1 MLWELCQHINLLVNR
16 KGNAA
21 CSGAASMLF
30 YVIADVRKNGE
41 RQSPSSGFALA
52 RIPLVDHFPEIKVLH
67 ELAAVGGSQ
76 SFFYFAQKP
85 FVIVH
90 QALNGFDHKDIA
102 GAAWVC
108 GRADLVSFASKSG
121 LRGTSIFPRLD

>member
-1 MLWELCQHINLLVNR
+1 ML
-16 KGNAA
+16 
-21 CSGAASMLF
+21 
-30 YVIADVRKNGE
+30 
-41 RQSPSSGFALA
+41 SPAG
-52 RIPLVDHFPEIKVLH
+52 
-67 ELAAVGGSQ
+67 GGSK
-76 SFFYFAQKP
+76 SFSHLAQKP

-121 LRGTSIFPRLD
+121 LRGTSIFPGLAGRTDAAVHLRRPKLFRPARRIHCSWFS